1 MKRAFDFLIALLSL
15 TILSPALAAIA
26 LAIWLDDRRFP
37 FFFASRVAPRG
48 GEFRMVKFRTMI
60 PNAWKSGVNSTAAG
74 DARITRTGKWLR
86 KRKLDELP
94 QLWNVLTGEMSLV
107 GPRPQVK
114 ADVDLYSPAELAMVR
129 ARPGITD
136 LASIVFADE
145 GEILAGSADP
155 DLLYNQIIRPWKSRL
170 VLLYLENQSFLRDLH
185 ILFLTALALVSRPR
199 ALRAV
204 TLLMDAFCANAQMS
218 LDANEKDASEKLKA
232 MASRRMPLEA
242 WPPPGTSSIVERYRP
257 EGVAAHA

>member
-15 TILSPALAAIA
+15 TILSPALVAIA
-26 LAIWLDDRRFP
+26 LAIWLDDRRSP
-37 FFFASRVAPRG
+37 FFFASRVARGG
-48 GEFRMVKFRTMI
+48 GEFRMVKFRSMI
-60 PNAWKSGVNSTAAG
+60 PNAWKSGVNSTSAG
-74 DARITRTGKWLR
+74 DSRITRTGRWLR
-86 KRKLDELP
+86 QRKLDELP

-107 GPRPQVK
+107 GPRPQVR
-114 ADVDLYSPAELAMVR
+114 ADVDLYSPAELAMLA

-185 ILFLTALALVSRPR
+185 VLLLTALALVSRPR
-199 ALRAV
+199 ALRAL
-204 TLLMDAFCANAQMS
+204 TLLMDAMNCG
-218 LDANEKDASEKLKA
+218 EKLKA
-232 MASRRMPLEA
+232 IASRRVPLEA
-242 WPPPGTSSIVERYRP
+242 WPPPGASSIVERYRP